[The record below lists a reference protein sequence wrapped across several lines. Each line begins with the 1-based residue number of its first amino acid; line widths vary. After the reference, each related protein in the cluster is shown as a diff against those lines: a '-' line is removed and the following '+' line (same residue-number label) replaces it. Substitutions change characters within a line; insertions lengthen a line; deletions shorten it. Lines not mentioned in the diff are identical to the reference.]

1 MNLKIIKLILIN
13 IIIVNYFN
21 FALGSELILPKN
33 KPSIQKY
40 DIELNEINYL
50 LPKKK
55 PILTIDKPQVKDK
68 EIIKV
73 TKKAGDV
80 ILPLPKPIVVTKLKP
95 PKKSKF
101 YSEKDVIRAKRS
113 IKLMEQ
119 SKWYEALKESWKAR
133 DKSIYNFIQWKHLLT
148 TGNKA
153 TFNEYNNFIKK
164 NSNYPRINR
173 IKYLA

>member
-55 PILTIDKPQVKDK
+55 PILTIEKPQVKDK

-73 TKKAGDV
+73 SKKAGDV
-80 ILPLPKPIVVTKLKP
+80 IVPLPKPIVVTKLKP

-101 YSEKDVIRAKRS
+101 YS
-113 IKLMEQ
+113 
-119 SKWYEALKESWKAR
+119 KE
-133 DKSIYNFIQWKHLLT
+133 ILQQ
-148 TGNKA
+148 
-153 TFNEYNNFIKK
+153 E
-164 NSNYPRINR
+164 
-173 IKYLA
+173 